1 MHAVKTEWSY
11 VQRQDSS
18 RPMPAILALKETRQS
33 WSGKVGLL
41 YPPIKSV
48 GTDEMTSN
56 ESVSQITLNVSFSV
70 VLFE

>member
-1 MHAVKTEWSY
+1 
-11 VQRQDSS
+11 
-18 RPMPAILALKETRQS
+18 MPATMALKETPQS

-48 GTDEMTSN
+48 GTDEMTSD